1 MGMSTVMGSSLT
13 IPGEVNTIDGMKIVV
28 RAPNWIGDAILSLP
42 ALASVQKSFPDGEIW
57 VAASEWTKGIF
68 LSLDFVKGTI
78 QLSNRNGYKNIR
90 SDAHELKIQSFDVGI
105 LFTNSFGSA
114 LLFSLAKI
122 PERWGYARDGRHL
135 LLTKRVGISAFESP
149 KHHIQYYLSLIS
161 GLGLETEP
169 PKLDFPL
176 SDDARIQAEDLF
188 RSLSVDT
195 NKPIIILGPGA
206 SYGPAKRWPASFFSH
221 VATELHR
228 NYDAEILIIGSRADT
243 EIAAAIAAPM
253 SKKPIDL
260 TGKTTLAQLAGS
272 MSLSDLFITN
282 DSGPMHLAN
291 ALKVPVVAI
300 FGPTDPRITG
310 PYQSPSKVLKGQVPC
325 WPCSYRECPFE
336 HQCMTQIS
344 PERVF
349 EECQDFLK

>member
-1 MGMSTVMGSSLT
+1 
-13 IPGEVNTIDGMKIVV
+13 MKIVV

-42 ALASVQKSFPDGEIW
+42 ALVSTRKSFPEAEIW
-57 VAASEWTKGIF
+57 VAASEWTREIF
-68 LSLDFVKGTI
+68 VPLEWASGTVSL
-78 QLSNRNGYKNIR
+78 RNKNNYKNIR
-90 SDAHELKIQSFDVGI
+90 LDAQDFRKHAFDLGI

-122 PERWGYARDGRHL
+122 PQRWGYARDGRHL
-135 LLTKRVGISAFESP
+135 LLTKRVRTSPLETP

-161 GLGLETEP
+161 KLGLETAP
-169 PKLDFPL
+169 AQLDFPL
-176 SDDARIQAEDLF
+176 TEEAVSQANNLLQ
-188 RSLSVDT
+188 SLSVDT
-195 NKPIIILGPGA
+195 NKPIIILSPGA
-206 SYGPAKRWPASFFSH
+206 SFGPAKRWPASFFSH
-221 VATELHR
+221 LATGLQKLH
-228 NYDAEILIIGSRADT
+228 DAEILIIGSERDR
-243 EIAAAIAAPM
+243 EIAASIAVGM

-260 TGKTTLAQLAGS
+260 TGLTTLPQLAGS
-272 MSLSDLFITN
+272 ISQSVLFITN

-310 PYQSPSKVLKGQVPC
+310 PYQKPAKVLKSQVPC

-344 PERVF
+344 PEMVF
-349 EECQDFLK
+349 EECQAFLK